1 MCCVVSGNLL
11 DSESVLTWL
20 LNHSSGEGGLDE
32 VSGTVMDRLVREAR
46 NLVVLFCKYAGYVA
60 IALVHTC
67 FLVKHYTNRPGQ
79 SLSRVVVSSNGCAIP
94 SRAVGEAESIA
105 PPKFMPLD
113 VVKGMAREAYVLFQ
127 MCT

>member
-1 MCCVVSGNLL
+1 MHCLTLPQKMCCAVSGNLL

-79 SLSRVVVSSNGCAIP
+79 SGH
-94 SRAVGEAESIA
+94 G
-105 PPKFMPLD
+105 
-113 VVKGMAREAYVLFQ
+113 LFFWRK
-127 MCT
+127 

>member
-1 MCCVVSGNLL
+1 MCCAVSGNLL
-11 DSESVLTWL
+11 DSDSVLTWL

-46 NLVVLFCKYAGYVA
+46 NLVVLFCKYAGYIA

-79 SLSRVVVSSNGCAIP
+79 SGHGLFFLAQMKTEIVTAGLFFQILCHQSKSN
-94 SRAVGEAESIA
+94 RIA
-105 PPKFMPLD
+105 GQQGQK
-113 VVKGMAREAYVLFQ
+113 Y
-127 MCT
+127 

>member
-1 MCCVVSGNLL
+1 MCCAVSGNLL
-11 DSESVLTWL
+11 DSGSVLTWL

-67 FLVKHYTNRPGQ
+67 FLVKHIESGRRG
-79 SLSRVVVSSNGCAIP
+79 G
-94 SRAVGEAESIA
+94 GEYCSAKVYAS
-105 PPKFMPLD
+105 
-113 VVKGMAREAYVLFQ
+113 
-127 MCT
+127 

>member
-1 MCCVVSGNLL
+1 MHCLTLHEKMCCAVSGNLL

-79 SLSRVVVSSNGCAIP
+79 SGH
-94 SRAVGEAESIA
+94 G
-105 PPKFMPLD
+105 
-113 VVKGMAREAYVLFQ
+113 LFFGANENRN
-127 MCT
+127 